1 MMKKI
6 AIILLLFC
14 FYISIAQ
21 EKEPRYTIKNIAKNT
36 ALSNFGTTFYGSD
49 KLVYA
54 TPAKR
59 QYIISNVWK
68 GNGQPYLDLY
78 VGTITEGGELTD
90 IQKFSSIINTRF
102 HEADVTFSKDNKTV
116 YFTRSNFFE
125 GKYRKD
131 SLGLNRL
138 KIYKGIKG
146 MDGTWSK
153 LYDLPF
159 NNDHYSVGHPTLSE
173 DERTLYFVSDMPGTL
188 GKTDIF
194 KVAVNADGSYG
205 EPVNMGPD
213 VNTLE
218 KEMFPYISGNN
229 ELYFS
234 SEGRGGKG
242 KLDVFL
248 ATLQNNKVISTVI
261 LEDPIN
267 SDQDD
272 FGFIINKETFE
283 GYFTSNR
290 SGGKGDDDI
299 YYFKENIPIIC
310 NQSVKG
316 FIKDAQTKMLLE
328 GTLVKVFKSNVLI
341 DSLTTTV
348 GENASFNFP
357 LECNSSYKIV
367 GSKKNYIENSVSFN
381 TTDENK
387 KIHEVELLLEP
398 DEEFVV
404 IGDRVLLKINT
415 IYFDFDKSD
424 IREDAAVELNK
435 AIEIMKKYPELIV
448 EFGAHCDS
456 RGPDAYNDKLSTRR
470 ANSTVDYMTKRGI
483 SAKML
488 TGKGYGERMLTN
500 QCTNGV
506 KCTEE
511 EHQLNRRTEFV
522 IKNPDI
528 LKTMYKQ

>member
-1 MMKKI
+1 MH
-6 AIILLLFC
+6 
-14 FYISIAQ
+14 
-21 EKEPRYTIKNIAKNT
+21 
-36 ALSNFGTTFYGSD
+36 
-49 KLVYA
+49 A
-54 TPAKR
+54 T
-59 QYIISNVWK
+59 
-68 GNGQPYLDLY
+68 
-78 VGTITEGGELTD
+78 
-90 IQKFSSIINTRF
+90 
-102 HEADVTFSKDNKTV
+102 
-116 YFTRSNFFE
+116 
-125 GKYRKD
+125 
-131 SLGLNRL
+131 SL
-138 KIYKGIKG
+138 
-146 MDGTWSK
+146 
-153 LYDLPF
+153 
-159 NNDHYSVGHPTLSE
+159 
-173 DERTLYFVSDMPGTL
+173 
-188 GKTDIF
+188 
-194 KVAVNADGSYG
+194 
-205 EPVNMGPD
+205 
-213 VNTLE
+213 
-218 KEMFPYISGNN
+218 
-229 ELYFS
+229 
-234 SEGRGGKG
+234 
-242 KLDVFL
+242 
-248 ATLQNNKVISTVI
+248 
-261 LEDPIN
+261 
-267 SDQDD
+267 
-272 FGFIINKETFE
+272 ET
-283 GYFTSNR
+283 
-290 SGGKGDDDI
+290 